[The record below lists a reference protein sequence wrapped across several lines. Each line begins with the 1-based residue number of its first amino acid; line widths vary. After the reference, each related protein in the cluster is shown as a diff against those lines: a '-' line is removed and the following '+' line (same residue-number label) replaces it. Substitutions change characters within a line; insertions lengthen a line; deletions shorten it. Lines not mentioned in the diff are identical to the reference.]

1 MLYSYL
7 LTRSEFRIVT
17 APEKSTADGKYA
29 HTLYL
34 RILLMILELAGYKVI
49 PGAKR
54 TPLDSIGSANMLAAS
69 QVAKALGAD
78 LDIREIMARGN
89 TGIEAL
95 DDVVLRLYG
104 KITSSVAYTDFR
116 KKRKVELADEV
127 KLWTVLLTT
136 VIQKEPLMQEAARRD
151 EGFTLAG
158 YNQAFSM
165 VVDTLTNYYDTN
177 ATLRKA
183 RTSKRHMISIMRC

>member
-1 MLYSYL
+1 
-7 LTRSEFRIVT
+7 
-17 APEKSTADGKYA
+17 
-29 HTLYL
+29 
-34 RILLMILELAGYKVI
+34 
-49 PGAKR
+49 
-54 TPLDSIGSANMLAAS
+54 
-69 QVAKALGAD
+69 
-78 LDIREIMARGN
+78 MARGN

-127 KLWTVLLTT
+127 KLWTVLLTN

-183 RTSKRHMISIMRC
+183 